1 MTPQVYVSSRHAS
14 FSGKVSGYY
23 GSDPDET
30 SEEWVGILY
39 KNGKEIFR
47 RSNSQLL
54 EVTGI
59 ESPEGCLMALLVL
72 YVNK

>member
-23 GSDPDET
+23 GQDPKEESD
-30 SEEWVGILY
+30 EWVGIIY
-39 KNGKEIFR
+39 KNGKEVFR

-54 EVTGI
+54 ETAGI
-59 ESPEGCLMALLVL
+59 DSPEGCLMSLLVL
-72 YVNK
+72 YLNN